1 MNTNHGRRAGSDA
14 LRGRRLHI
22 VDIENLAGCGAPSL
36 DETRRALLDYGL
48 ASGRRQGDQ
57 VWVCCS
63 SAKTLANLALAMSGG
78 GLACLRGADGAE
90 RAIDER
96 LDWARVARQFGF
108 VTIGSG
114 DHYFAPRMA
123 LLAAMDVEVTCI
135 AREGSVSAAS
145 RLASHRTILLPRV
158 VRSLPATGGFNVV
171 A

>member
-1 MNTNHGRRAGSDA
+1 MNTIYSRWAGGDA

-36 DETRRALLDYGL
+36 DEIRRSLLDYGL
-48 ASGRRQGDQ
+48 ASGRQQGDQ

-63 SAKTLANLALAMSGG
+63 SATTLANLALTMSSG
-78 GLACLRGADGAE
+78 GLACLGGPDGAE
-90 RAIDER
+90 RAIDHR
-96 LDWARVARQFGF
+96 LDWAWVARQFGF

-123 LLAAMDVEVTCI
+123 LLAAMDVDVTCI
-135 AREGSVSAAS
+135 ARDGSISAAN
-145 RLASHRTILLPRV
+145 RLASHRTILLPRI
-158 VRSLPATGGFNVV
+158 VRSVPATEGFDVV